1 MMEFAFYSQS
11 LKDVVLEDSIFMAK
25 DTSGDF
31 LVSNSKQLKAQI
43 YAPEI
48 DFYIKNSSCDTLSLA
63 KNVSLLYEARAVC
76 FDLAQDL
83 DYSQVV
89 GKKLILVDENEN
101 LKQSLKEK
109 GFDVLSLEANQIE
122 WIDGHLGNLDV
133 GISQNNEQYEL
144 QTDQIVWKN
153 APEVALKQSGVISSE
168 NDEEILQIACSKLG
182 DYQYKNFITYNS
194 NICQYHERREE
205 ICAKCESVCPTVA
218 IIKDD
223 EKKHLVFSHID
234 CHGCGGCISICP
246 SGALDYSQM
255 NKEGFYEISKL
266 YKDKIPLIIPEKM
279 DIQNLDVKL
288 PQNVLPLAIMGEKFL
303 HEAHFLTLLQ
313 ESGSQVIFYTDFL
326 SKGSRNAIF
335 MINQTY
341 ELKWGKKAIFVC
353 ENKDELEVALSEVN
367 LLQDSYNSTWQEN
380 LNKREIFN
388 KRLKFIVANENL
400 GSIKTTEF
408 VNYGSIKVNESNCTL
423 CLSCVGAC
431 NVGALIADV
440 KENALKFNESACTAC
455 GYCLVSCAE
464 KDCISL
470 ECGEISLK
478 PERFEIQTLAK
489 DELFNCIECQKP
501 FATKK
506 SVLRVAK
513 MMTPLFGGDE
523 DKIKTLYCCGDCK
536 PKIMARKLINFE
548 AV

>member
-1 MMEFAFYSQS
+1 MTEFAFYNQD

-25 DTSGDF
+25 DTNGEF
-31 LVSNSKQLKAQI
+31 LVSNSRQLKAQI

-48 DFYIKNSSCDTLSLA
+48 DFYIKNSSCDTLNLA
-63 KNVSLLYEARAVC
+63 RNVSLLYEIRAVC
-76 FDLAQDL
+76 FDLAKDL
-83 DYSQVV
+83 DYSQEV
-89 GKKLILVDENEN
+89 GNKLILVGEDENFKQN
-101 LKQSLKEK
+101 LKQK

-122 WIDGHLGNLDV
+122 WIDGHLGNLSV
-133 GISQNNEQYEL
+133 GVSQNDEQYEIN
-144 QTDQIVWKN
+144 TDQIIWKN
-153 APEVALKQSGVISSE
+153 APEAALKQSGVIATE

-182 DYQYKNFITYNS
+182 NYRYKNFITYNS

-205 ICAKCESVCPTVA
+205 ICSKCAEVCPTVA
-218 IIKDD
+218 IVKDD
-223 EKKHLVFSHID
+223 PKKHLIFSHID
-234 CHGCGGCISICP
+234 CHGCGGCIAICP

-255 NKEGFYEISKL
+255 SKEGFYELSKL

-279 DIQNLDVKL
+279 NIEKLNVKL
-288 PQNVLPLAIMGEKFL
+288 PENVLPLAIEGEKFL

-326 SKGSRNAIF
+326 SKGSKNAIF

-353 ENKDELEVALSEVN
+353 ENEKELELILSEAN
-367 LLQDSYNSTWQEN
+367 LIESSYNSTWQEN

-388 KRLKFIVANENL
+388 KRLKFIVGNENL

-408 VNYGSIKVNESNCTL
+408 VSYGAIKVNENNCTL

-440 KENALKFNESACTAC
+440 KENALKFNETACTAC

-470 ECGEISLK
+470 TSGEILLN
-478 PERFEIQTLAK
+478 PERFEIKTLAK
-489 DELFNCIECQKP
+489 DELFNCTMCQKP

-506 SVLRVAK
+506 SVLRIAN

-523 DKIKTLYCCGDCK
+523 DRIKTLYCCADCK
-536 PKIMARKLINFE
+536 PKVMAKKLVNFE
-548 AV
+548 VF